1 MPAPYA
7 PIPTVDRDKGEGD
20 AEQDWEDDA
29 DAREYEPEP
38 VLRDS
43 RLRRLVTV
51 RAVVVAA
58 LVLLAVAIAALVF
71 GLLQS
76 HPRASP
82 GPRAPVTAAHQ
93 QRPTSDSECKR
104 VMVRKFSSLDAGFG
118 SEYGVYLRAKAL
130 SADLGWTVVPDSRDW
145 IYGNLD
151 DIFVPP
157 TYDCVLPPD
166 VLNTTGPP
174 WQEFGTPGWP
184 KADRLFLTRE
194 YRHLLT
200 LERVVRENQVDRDA
214 VDEFVRKVKLWS
226 MDDEHLTLPYG
237 ESVPRGEEKGFLAQA
252 AVLEQEWVP
261 NDGMRAQ
268 IDRLRAKLGLNDT
281 ATRNRRPVVVLQIR
295 LGDKRT
301 EATDIPKSG
310 SHMKQDDMSVYFHAA
325 RLALAR
331 LYSRRFTPTPFTKS
345 SNGPKPLLV
354 IMTAEAGV
362 VESIAALD
370 KDRQFETILTPSEEL
385 TPAQKAEFDKV
396 FSPSTPRSG
405 PSPVAPRSLLR
416 RWLQKELLN
425 ASPDLRLALTRQ
437 LIAELIVYS
446 KYADAFVVSGNS
458 NMGRI
463 ALTLAGEEGALGPP
477 GQRATGGRVRS
488 IDVPWFPGMWF
499 MSPFAPGQ
507 WNG

>member
-1 MPAPYA
+1 MSAPYA
-7 PIPTVDRDKGEGD
+7 PIPTVDHDKGEED
-20 AEQDWEDDA
+20 AEQDWEDDV
-29 DAREYEPEP
+29 DIREYEPEQ
-38 VLRDS
+38 VHRDS

-58 LVLLAVAIAALVF
+58 LVLLAVAITALVF
-71 GLLQS
+71 GLLHS
-76 HPRASP
+76 RPRASP

-93 QRPTSDSECKR
+93 QRPTSECKR
-104 VMVRKFSSLDAGFG
+104 ILVRKFNSLDAGFG

-130 SADLGWTVVPDSRDW
+130 SADLDWTVVPDTRDW

-151 DIFVPP
+151 EIFVPP
-157 TYDCVLPPD
+157 TYDCILPLD
-166 VLNTTGPP
+166 VLNTSGPP
-174 WQEFGTPGWP
+174 WQEFGTPRWQN
-184 KADRLFLTRE
+184 ADRIYLTRE

-200 LERVVRENQVDRDA
+200 LERVVRENQVDRDT
-214 VDEFVRKVKLWS
+214 VDEFVQKVKLWS
-226 MDDEHLTLPYG
+226 MDEEHLTLPYG

-252 AVLEQEWVP
+252 AILEKEWVP
-261 NDGMRAQ
+261 NDAMQAQ
-268 IDRLRAKLGLNDT
+268 IDRLRSKVGLNDT
-281 ATRNRRPVVVLQIR
+281 ATRRRRPVVVLQIR

-325 RLALAR
+325 KLAVAR
-331 LYSRRFTPTPFTKS
+331 LYSGRFTSTPFSGS
-345 SNGPKPLLV
+345 SNRPKPLLV
-354 IMTAEAGV
+354 IMTAEAGI

-370 KDRQFETILTPSEEL
+370 KDKQFEVILTPSEEL
-385 TPAQKAEFDKV
+385 TPAQKAEFDRV
-396 FSPSTPRSG
+396 FVSSAPRRGPSTS
-405 PSPVAPRSLLR
+405 SPVPRSLSR

-499 MSPFAPGQ
+499 MSPFAPNQ
-507 WNG
+507 FNG